1 MINSLF
7 FRMRAVHW
15 VGILLLL
22 LNAFLFTD
30 NIIGTIVQVVIAVVI
45 FIHDLDEKLNGV
57 DITKKTINYLHD
69 MKLSEPLI
77 FDAKFSTEYKELV
90 NAVNKLITK
99 GEVVIN
105 DEESNKRKNAKKATT
120 AKINKTKE
128 KIQNA
133 INLLRLQGEEV
144 NPYRIAK
151 LANVSYNTA
160 RKYFKS
166 I

>member
-1 MINSLF
+1 
-7 FRMRAVHW
+7 MRVR
-15 VGILLLL
+15 VFGVEMTIPNKLLDKMD
-22 LNAFLFTD
+22 T
-30 NIIGTIVQVVIAVVI
+30 
-45 FIHDLDEKLNGV
+45 LDF
-57 DITKKTINYLHD
+57 D
-69 MKLSEPLI
+69 KLSDDER
-77 FDAKFSTEYKELV
+77 ELF
-90 NAVNKLITK
+90 NSVNKLITK

-120 AKINKTKE
+120 AKINRTRE

-133 INLLRLQGEEV
+133 INLLRLQGEEI

-166 I
+166 YQDMNNK

>member
-1 MINSLF
+1 MRVEVLGVEMTIPNRLIKKISEFMDNPEKKETLQKEERELYDAFIDFYIKTKVVQDNSWQQK
-7 FRMRAVHW
+7 M
-15 VGILLLL
+15 
-22 LNAFLFTD
+22 T
-30 NIIGTIVQVVIAVVI
+30 
-45 FIHDLDEKLNGV
+45 
-57 DITKKTINYLHD
+57 
-69 MKLSEPLI
+69 
-77 FDAKFSTEYKELV
+77 
-90 NAVNKLITK
+90 
-99 GEVVIN
+99 
-105 DEESNKRKNAKKATT
+105 NAKKATT

-166 I
+166 YQDMNNK